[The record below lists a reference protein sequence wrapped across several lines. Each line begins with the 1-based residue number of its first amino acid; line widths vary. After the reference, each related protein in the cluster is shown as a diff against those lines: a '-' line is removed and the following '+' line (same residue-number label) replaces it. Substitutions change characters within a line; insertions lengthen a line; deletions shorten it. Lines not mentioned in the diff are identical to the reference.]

1 MRYVVDTNVA
11 IVANGHSNASEGG
24 SPPSINCRLA
34 ALDFLEKLLSN
45 GKIILDDDGAI
56 QAEYHRHLNPHGQP
70 GVGDRFYQEVLNSAP
85 ERIERVE
92 LPKDNDGEYKHF
104 PSHKGLRNFDK
115 DDRKFAALSCKEGVP
130 VANATDS
137 DWLNFRDILAQHH
150 IAIEFVCGCDP
161 LKWFSK

>member
-11 IVANGHSNASEGG
+11 IIANGRSDTAEGG
-24 SPPSINCRLA
+24 KVPSIDCRLA
-34 ALDFLEKLLSN
+34 TLNFLEKLRNN
-45 GKIILDDDGAI
+45 GRIVLDLDGAI
-56 QAEYHRHLNPHGQP
+56 QAEYHRHLNPRGQP

-92 LPKDNDGEYKHF
+92 LPRNADGEYKHF
-104 PSHKGLRNFDK
+104 PSHVDLQNFDK
-115 DDRKFAALSCKEGVP
+115 GDRKFAALSCKEGIP

-150 IAIEFVCGCDP
+150 ISIEFVCGCDQM
-161 LKWFSK
+161 KWFSK